1 MTAAF
6 GAWCGGGRATL
17 GELRASC
24 VRGWPGP
31 REYAFGVIEWK
42 RVPWP
47 LWAYAVAMLLAAMLI
62 EIKAHGPA
70 PAKVLFAAVMLVWLY
85 FLLKGVRW
93 VWMVTIGIYVLG
105 LVPDLISGSL
115 TLQGA
120 VLSLIGL
127 MFLLLPVTRRYFSS
141 HTAAAGA

>member
-1 MTAAF
+1 M
-6 GAWCGGGRATL
+6 
-17 GELRASC
+17 
-24 VRGWPGP
+24 
-31 REYAFGVIEWK
+31 IDWK

-47 LWAYAVAMLLAAMLI
+47 LWIYSVAMLLAAISL
-62 EIKAHGPA
+62 EVKVHGPVSA
-70 PAKVLFAAVMLVWLY
+70 RVLFAVIMLVWLY

-105 LVPDLISGSL
+105 VVPDLISGSL
-115 TLQGA
+115 TWQAG

-141 HTAAAGA
+141 PTAAVGT